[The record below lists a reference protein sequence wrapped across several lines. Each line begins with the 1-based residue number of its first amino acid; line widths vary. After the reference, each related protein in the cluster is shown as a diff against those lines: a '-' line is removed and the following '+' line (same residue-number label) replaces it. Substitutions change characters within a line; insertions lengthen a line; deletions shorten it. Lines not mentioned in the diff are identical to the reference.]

1 MVQARDDSGLVQIHL
16 RCGIRDWSGDSR
28 DPVKPAECAFETISF
43 QELTHLPEQAEAMD
57 MMKTAFEKVL
67 CLAAPARSVCTS
79 PPHPRPGRPGPQA
92 LGAQGDVAAQQAWGT
107 GPRRRPDVWDGARPR
122 RTAPDSASPRRQDR
136 RRLRPPKTRVI
147 PTAEARARRPAL
159 PARTPR
165 RRRAN
170 KGRRRARGAPPSG
183 RSSRGGPGA
192 AFQGL
197 LGLPR
202 TPSPRSR
209 PDVWPALRLPSLALP
224 GGARFDVLVI
234 QAEKKPSQAHVF
246 SSVRQR
252 NICDILKQLKKY
264 SVQSSEGGNREAGDK
279 RGHDECF
286 HLCPASCFPKRVH
299 THIVSV
305 VLQETLLF
313 LRSLID
319 GGCFLMGDLL

>member
-1 MVQARDDSGLVQIHL
+1 MQEVQLA
-16 RCGIRDWSGDSR
+16 
-28 DPVKPAECAFETISF
+28 VKESKPYE
-43 QELTHLPEQAEAMD
+43 EAMCG
-57 MMKTAFEKVL
+57 L
-67 CLAAPARSVCTS
+67 CSQQPSAARHLGYPV
-79 PPHPRPGRPGPQA
+79 QA

-305 VLQETLLF
+305 VLQRLTQLFPPRVLGPTLRLWAP
-313 LRSLID
+313 
-319 GGCFLMGDLL
+319 